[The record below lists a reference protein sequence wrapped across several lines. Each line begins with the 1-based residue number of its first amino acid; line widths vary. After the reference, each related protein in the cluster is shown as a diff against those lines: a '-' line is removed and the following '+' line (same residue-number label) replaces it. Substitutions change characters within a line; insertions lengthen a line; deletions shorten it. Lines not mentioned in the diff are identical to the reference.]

1 MLLSARPLR
10 AAPPTCA
17 ACSSARYRVLG
28 ADGKTPPPTRLDKVD
43 GDVTGRFEQ
52 ILINEILH
60 ATIGENAIR
69 FCWLIQSQGQGRTPS
84 PALLEVYPHPLRRI
98 LFLLQDLFDPLVGCF
113 CCRNHV
119 ISLSLIIRPI
129 YRIIPLFPISR
140 YVIEN

>member
-28 ADGKTPPPTRLDKVD
+28 ADGKTPPPTRHDKVD

-69 FCWLIQSQGQGRTPS
+69 FCWLVQSQGQGRTPS
-84 PALLEVYPHPLRRI
+84 PALLEEYPHPLRRV
-98 LFLLQDLFDPLVGCF
+98 LFLLYDLFNPLVSGLRCMDHMVF
-113 CCRNHV
+113 
-119 ISLSLIIRPI
+119 LSLI
-129 YRIIPLFPISR
+129 F
-140 YVIEN
+140 